1 MDYLNP
7 KCPHAVSNWQVY
19 YNGETTQDTT
29 FKFECAVGKCPDI
42 AVLLYFYSV
51 CMMLRLSDHNPHRS
65 HRVHCELGQQRGDGL
80 RGDLHLHHGTE
91 TLLHGRNW
99 LALSSQSGNIVWYFS
114 VVTMELGL
122 LWEFVIQDHHHLVL
136 LHHRLHH
143 HHQHRHHQHRH
154 HLLHHHLAHRRL
166 RHCIRISST
175 SIKRPP

>member
-1 MDYLNP
+1 MSRY
-7 KCPHAVSNWQVY
+7 CCIII
-19 YNGETTQDTT
+19 
-29 FKFECAVGKCPDI
+29 F
-42 AVLLYFYSV
+42 LLRL
-51 CMMLRLSDHNPHRS
+51 MLRLSDHNPHRS
-65 HRVHCELGQQRGDGL
+65 HRVHSELGQQRGDGL

-99 LALSSQSGNIVWYFS
+99 LALSSLSGNIVWYFS

-136 LHHRLHH
+136 LHRRLHH
-143 HHQHRHHQHRH
+143 HHQHRH